1 MFGVF
6 QRGPERAKGGRCI
19 PPRLLSDAD
28 GAPRGRCPTAVADG
42 PGDGQR
48 LPAVRFGF
56 RRPAQRGQGLRS
68 VPEGVGL
75 TLGMVES
82 AGDVQGGG
90 GIREAAVGFAEE
102 DQAMPARGSAASPSS
117 SGRRNP
123 RRGWRPGAASPCPV
137 GCHRR
142 GRWPSL
148 WRRGSLRYRRESPS
162 CSNVLS
168 ASAARRRDLL
178 GLRKV
183 HVDDRCHLEAVRCG
197 PGIGHRVGA
206 HFDQRE
212 LDQFRCPQQIV
223 GCPMPRS
230 PVPREC
236 GLARARQRTSSAR
249 CAGLPVP
256 R

>member
-6 QRGPERAKGGRCI
+6 QRGPERAKGGRCV

-82 AGDVQGGG
+82 TGDVQGGG

-102 DQAMPARGSAASPSS
+102 DQAMPARGSGRHHPHQVAAILEEVGGPVQHLRALSDVTVEEGGHR
-117 SGRRNP
+117 SGVEDP
-123 RRGWRPGAASPCPV
+123 CGTPGVAELLERPECLGGAA
-137 GCHRR
+137 
-142 GRWPSL
+142 
-148 WRRGSLRYRRESPS
+148 
-162 CSNVLS
+162 
-168 ASAARRRDLL
+168 A
-178 GLRKV
+178 
-183 HVDDRCHLEAVRCG
+183 
-197 PGIGHRVGA
+197 
-206 HFDQRE
+206 
-212 LDQFRCPQQIV
+212 
-223 GCPMPRS
+223 
-230 PVPREC
+230 
-236 GLARARQRTSSAR
+236 
-249 CAGLPVP
+249 
-256 R
+256 